1 MVDAKFTHVVD
12 IHSHLLPGLDDGS
25 SSWQE
30 TLAMAQMA
38 VAEGISTMVVTP
50 HQLGNFAKNT
60 GDQIRERTTEL
71 QRFLQSHQVPLNVL
85 PGGDVRIEPEMM
97 RGLQQSDVLTLADRG
112 RHVLLELP
120 HEIYFPLEPVLEQLG
135 AAGYV
140 GILSHPERNHGLQR
154 SPEVLGPLV
163 DHGCL
168 MQVTAGSLT
177 GLFGQASCELSKWM
191 LNEGLV
197 HVIATDAHGC
207 KVRRPRIQQALRLVA
222 QWTDS
227 PTAQALGCQN
237 PQSIVCGQEVA
248 GGRRRK
254 SARKW
259 ARWFQRGRA
268 A

>member
-1 MVDAKFTHVVD
+1 M
-12 IHSHLLPGLDDGS
+12 
-25 SSWQE
+25 
-30 TLAMAQMA
+30 
-38 VAEGISTMVVTP
+38 
-50 HQLGNFAKNT
+50 
-60 GDQIRERTTEL
+60 
-71 QRFLQSHQVPLNVL
+71 L
-85 PGGDVRIEPEMM
+85 PGGDVSIEPEMM